1 MSSLY
6 NSRRDFLK
14 AIGFGAASLLVSR
27 RALTAEH
34 DKNRPNIVLILAD
47 DLGFSDLGCYGGEI
61 ETPNLDGMAAN
72 GLRFSQFYNCAKCA
86 PTRTSILTG
95 LYHQQTNVGQGS
107 NCVTIAEVLRQTG
120 YTTLAAG
127 KWHVGGTP
135 MDRGFDRY
143 FGMLG
148 GACSYFVPDKTFR
161 LDREPFTTNDERFY
175 TTNAFTDYALEFLD
189 EAGRKDKPFFLY
201 MAYNAP
207 HYPLH
212 ALPEDIAKYRGK
224 YMKGWDI
231 LRKERY
237 ERLIRLG
244 LIDKR
249 WAMSTRGADTHRS
262 FSDIPPWEQVEDK
275 QAEDLNMAVYAAMVD
290 RMDRNIGR
298 ILKKLKELKVEDNT
312 LVMFLSDN
320 GGCPYERNKTIDIPP
335 GPAESYRTYDSPWA
349 NVSNTPFRLYKRFN
363 HEGGNSTPFIACWP
377 AVIRKGGGITHQM
390 GHIID
395 VMATCLDVAGGQYP
409 SRYRGREIAELQ
421 GKSLL
426 PVFEGRKRRGHDALF
441 WEFMRNKAVRKG
453 KWKLVTV
460 GDNPW
465 ELYDM
470 EADRTE
476 LDDLSAKMPEKVE
489 ELASMYEEWIKRCK
503 AAVGETR

>member
-1 MSSLY
+1 MRTLSST
-6 NSRRDFLK
+6 RRDFLK
-14 AIGFGAASLLVSR
+14 AMGLGAASLMAPRPVS
-27 RALTAEH
+27 AAGP
-34 DKNRPNIVLILAD
+34 KVSKPNIVLILAD
-47 DLGFSDLGCYGGEI
+47 DMGFSDLGCYGGEI
-61 ETPNLDGMAAN
+61 DTPNLDGMAAG

-86 PTRTSILTG
+86 PTRNSILTG
-95 LYHQQTNVGQGS
+95 LYHQQADVGKGG
-107 NCVTIAEVLRQTG
+107 NCVTIAEALHEAG

-148 GACSYFVPDKTFR
+148 GSCSYFVPDKTFR
-161 LDREPFTTNDERFY
+161 LDREPFTTDDKNFY
-175 TTNAFTDYALEFLD
+175 TTNVFTHYALKFLD
-189 EAGRKDKPFFLY
+189 EAGGKDKPFFLY

-212 ALPEDIAKYRGK
+212 ALPEDIEKYRGK
-224 YMKGWDI
+224 FMKGWDI

-237 ERLIRLG
+237 ERLVRMG
-244 LIDKR
+244 LIDKK
-249 WAMSTRGADTHRS
+249 WGLSARGADKHKS
-262 FSDIPPWEQVEDK
+262 FSDVPPWDQVEDK
-275 QAEDLNMAVYAAMVD
+275 RGEDLKMAVYAAMVD

-298 ILKKLKELKVEDNT
+298 ILDKLKELKAEDNT

-320 GGCPYERNKTIDIPP
+320 GGCPYERNRPEDIPP

-363 HEGGNSTPFIACWP
+363 HEGGNSTPFIVRWP
-377 AVIRKGGGITHQM
+377 EVIKKGGGITPQV

-395 VMATCLDVAGGQYP
+395 VMATCVDVAQARYP
-409 SRYRGREIAELQ
+409 SQYKGHKITELE

-426 PVFEGRKRRGHDALF
+426 PIFEGRRREGHDALF
-441 WEFMRNKAVRKG
+441 WEYMNNKSVRRG

-470 EADRTE
+470 ETDRTE
-476 LDDLSAKMPEKVE
+476 LNDLSAKMPDKVE
-489 ELASMYEEWIKRCK
+489 ELARLYEAWVRRCK
-503 AAVGETR
+503 TAQGKKS

>member
-1 MSSLY
+1 MRTLSST
-6 NSRRDFLK
+6 RRDFLK
-14 AIGFGAASLLVSR
+14 AMGLGVASLMAPKLVAAAGSKVR
-27 RALTAEH
+27 
-34 DKNRPNIVLILAD
+34 KPNIVLILAD
-47 DLGFSDLGCYGGEI
+47 DMGFSDLGCYGGEI
-61 ETPNLDGMAAN
+61 DTPNLDGMAAQ
-72 GLRFSQFYNCAKCA
+72 GIRFSQFYNCAKCT
-86 PTRTSILTG
+86 PTRNSILTG
-95 LYHQQTNVGQGS
+95 LYHQQADVGKGG
-107 NCVTIAEVLRQTG
+107 NCVTIAEALHEAG

-148 GACSYFVPDKTFR
+148 GSCSYFVPDETFR
-161 LDREPFTTNDERFY
+161 LDREPFTTDDKNFY
-175 TTNAFTDYALEFLD
+175 TTNVFTDHALKFLD

-212 ALPEDIAKYRGK
+212 ALPEDIEKYRGK
-224 YMKGWDI
+224 FMKGWDL

-237 ERLIRLG
+237 ERLIRMG
-244 LIDKR
+244 LIDKK
-249 WAMSTRGADTHRS
+249 WGLSARGADRHKS
-262 FSDIPPWEQVEDK
+262 FSDVPPWDQVEDK
-275 QAEDLNMAVYAAMVD
+275 RGEDLKMAVYAAMVD

-298 ILKKLKELKVEDNT
+298 ILNKLRELKAEDNT

-320 GGCPYERNKTIDIPP
+320 GGCPYERNRPADIAP

-363 HEGGNSTPFIACWP
+363 HEGGNSTPFIVRWP
-377 AVIRKGGGITHQM
+377 EVIKKGGDITPQV

-395 VMATCLDVAGGQYP
+395 VMATCVDVAQARYP
-409 SRYRGREIAELQ
+409 SQYKGHKITELE

-426 PVFEGRKRRGHDALF
+426 PIFEGRRRQGHDALF
-441 WEFMRNKAVRKG
+441 WEYMNNKAVRQG

-470 EADRTE
+470 ETDRTE
-476 LDDLSAKMPEKVE
+476 LNDLSAKMPDKVE
-489 ELASMYEEWIKRCK
+489 ELAGLYEAWVRRCK
-503 AAVGETR
+503 TAQGKKS